1 MLWIIPLIL
10 FIIFSI
16 LYIYNVYTRRIN
28 KKLIK
33 KQRYYLKTPRLLN
46 NFSTSCKITFMAT
59 LASLI
64 ITFSFFIIP
73 HTNGTIKDLK
83 NQEDLEY
90 LYDNYYSEEAKTTE
104 HDQVKKLAN
113 QIKNTSSMEEA
124 ITFED
129 NNLVYIENG
138 FLVLNKLN
146 SELITYPLENSSNK
160 NATLFQDV
168 VIVYEKDKLDTVI
181 TVHSTMDLEVIKKI
195 HIHGKIELLS
205 IDGSKLTLAINHKLS
220 DDALLKIDN
229 EEYILDYED
238 IHYDLDNK
246 FFQTLTI
253 ITFDSKFKP
262 EFFSLCLGEYYI
274 FDNESSIFVV
284 ANNKKIAGKLV
295 TNVYL
300 YDKLL
305 GFVSRRIELAG
316 YTYLAPTINNSSV
329 KIKTVE
335 KKEELKL
342 FHEYVLDLGLWIK
355 KGETIETLSN
365 ENKVPI
371 NLKDD
376 SILGFITENSLVIS
390 KEVDLKEEKLVI
402 DLEKYD
408 VRIFEEE
415 IYMISNEE
423 NKSISKVKVSL
434 EGLTIVEVLN
444 YDKLNDHDLL
454 YSYEDNHINFVFK
467 SNFEVILVTIKE
479 NSVEITNIFESKN
492 LINVYMLDEEIFI
505 LNQSDVLVYNLKEKK
520 FIEIDKNDSLLNE
533 ESQNPII

>member
-1 MLWIIPLIL
+1 
-10 FIIFSI
+10 
-16 LYIYNVYTRRIN
+16 
-28 KKLIK
+28 
-33 KQRYYLKTPRLLN
+33 
-46 NFSTSCKITFMAT
+46 
-59 LASLI
+59 
-64 ITFSFFIIP
+64 
-73 HTNGTIKDLK
+73 
-83 NQEDLEY
+83 
-90 LYDNYYSEEAKTTE
+90 
-104 HDQVKKLAN
+104 
-113 QIKNTSSMEEA
+113 MEEA

-181 TVHSTMDLEVIKKI
+181 TVHSTVDLEVIKEI
-195 HIHGKIELLS
+195 HIYGKIELLS
-205 IDGSKLTLAINHKLS
+205 IDGSKLTLAVNHKLS

-229 EEYILDYED
+229 EDYILDYED

-246 FFQTLTI
+246 FFQTLTL

-300 YDKLL
+300 YDKIL

-316 YTYLAPTINNSSV
+316 YTYLAPTINDSSIN
-329 KIKTVE
+329 IKTVE

-423 NKSISKVKVSL
+423 NKTISKVKVSL
-434 EGLTIVEVLN
+434 DGLTIDEVLN

-454 YSYEDNHINFVFK
+454 YSYEDNYINFVFK

-479 NSVEITNIFESKN
+479 NSFEITNIFESKN